1 MQDEISLYNSIR
13 EMKRLTAQ
21 GKPFDFAHATYDR
34 ECNSTSGIR
43 QVHAAV
49 LRPAAKADKIAH
61 ADHKLFYQETIT
73 GKNRN
78 CWQVLII
85 EFNGMNVCL

>member
-1 MQDEISLYNSIR
+1 MQDEITLYNAIR
-13 EMKRLTAQ
+13 EMKRFTALR
-21 GKPFDFAHATYDR
+21 KPFSFAHASYDR
-34 ECNSTSGIR
+34 ERNAFNGIR
-43 QVHAAV
+43 QVQGAL
-49 LRPAAKADKIAH
+49 LRPAGHSDKIAH